1 MVKARDKPVSE
12 IVKEVRDF
20 ADFHSVRIEDSYTF
34 RYRENVFAAGQNRMP
49 GFESSPKEKIC
60 LNNNFKYLFD
70 DGGWAMI
77 RFSGTEP
84 LCRIRA
90 ESPDINITKKRIEV
104 LKDFL
109 AKADHE

>member
-1 MVKARDKPVSE
+1 M
-12 IVKEVRDF
+12 
-20 ADFHSVRIEDSYTF
+20 
-34 RYRENVFAAGQNRMP
+34 
-49 GFESSPKEKIC
+49 
-60 LNNNFKYLFD
+60 NNNFKYLFD
-70 DGGWAMI
+70 DGGWALI
-77 RFSGTEP
+77 GFSGTEP